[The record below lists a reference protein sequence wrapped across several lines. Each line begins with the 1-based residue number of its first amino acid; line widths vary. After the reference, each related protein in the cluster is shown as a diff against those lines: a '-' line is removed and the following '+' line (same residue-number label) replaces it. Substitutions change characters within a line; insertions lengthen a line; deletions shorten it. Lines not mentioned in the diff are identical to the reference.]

1 MFRAFFS
8 SFERFIVSATKEVQ
22 MKPELIQKLKTIRH
36 DYSKHQLLEE
46 NVDQNPLRQFSSWL
60 HDAFENGDEMAN
72 SFILSTVNKNNIP
85 SSRVLLLRD
94 VSHGGFTFFSNYASN
109 KGKDMEQ
116 NKNVSMLFL
125 WKELQRQVRIEG
137 TVQFLPEAESAE
149 YFQSR
154 PRESQL
160 AALASEQ
167 SEIINDRKQ
176 LEDKFSGLTK
186 LYENKAVP
194 KPSHWGGYLLVPN
207 KIEFWQGRESRLHD
221 RLQFSLTTN
230 QHWKIERLSP

>member
-1 MFRAFFS
+1 
-8 SFERFIVSATKEVQ
+8 

-46 NVDQNPLRQFSSWL
+46 NVDKNPLKQFSIWL
-60 HDAFENGDEMAN
+60 HEAFDNGDEMAN
-72 SFILSTVNKNNIP
+72 SFILSTVNNNSIP

-94 VSHGGFTFFSNYASN
+94 VSHGGFTFFSNYSSH
-109 KGKDMEQ
+109 KGRDMEE

-137 TVQFLPEAESAE
+137 TVQFLSEAESDE
-149 YFQSR
+149 YFKSR

-167 SEIINDRKQ
+167 SKIISSRKI
-176 LEDKFSGLTK
+176 LEDNFSKLTK
-186 LYENKAVP
+186 IFENKPVP
-194 KPSHWGGYLLVPN
+194 KPAHWGGYLLVPN

-221 RLQFSLTTN
+221 RLLFSLTST
-230 QHWKIERLSP
+230 QDWKIDRLSP